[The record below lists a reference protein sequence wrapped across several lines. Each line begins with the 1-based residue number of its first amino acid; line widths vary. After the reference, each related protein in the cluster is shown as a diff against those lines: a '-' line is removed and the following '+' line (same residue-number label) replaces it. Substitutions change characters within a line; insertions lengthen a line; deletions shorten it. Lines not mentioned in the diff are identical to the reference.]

1 MTAAMDIILEVK
13 NLSIGFYVD
22 GRVITAVDDISFQ
35 VYRGETLAI
44 LGESGSGKSVSA
56 AAIMDLVERP
66 PGEIISGE
74 ILFQGHN
81 LFAMSR
87 RERLQINGKRIAI
100 IFQDPMVHL
109 NPVYSVGWQIAETF
123 RAHNAVPKGGAWRE
137 AVRLME
143 RVGISKAGERAHQY
157 PHEFSGGQRQRIM
170 IAMALALR
178 PELLIADEPTTALDV
193 TIQAQILELLREL
206 QKEMGMSV
214 ILITHDLNVAASV
227 ADRLVV
233 MYGGK
238 VVETGDVRAVFDNPQ
253 HSYTRKLLS
262 AAIGTQVSELSRPR
276 RQIGGDPL
284 LSVRDLSK
292 TYVLPSRGL
301 IPKWR
306 QIDAVK
312 GVSFD
317 IRVGET
323 LGLVGESGSGKS
335 TVARMLLRLNEP
347 SAGSAHYAG
356 QDIFGM
362 NERELLAYRRNV
374 QMIFQDPYASLNP
387 RMSVEKI
394 IAEPWVIHRD
404 LLPRSGWA
412 RRVEALLDMV
422 GLDPGLRLRYPHQ
435 FSGGQR
441 QRIAIA
447 RALACEPKIII
458 CDEAVSAL
466 DVSIQAQIMAL
477 LAALRDKLGLSF
489 MFITHDLP
497 LARSFADTIIV
508 MKDGHIVEAGPADQ
522 VFSAPAHIYTKT
534 LLSSIPTPKWTGED
548 GAAVAPQ
555 HA

>member
-56 AAIMDLVERP
+56 ATIMDLVERP

-335 TVARMLLRLNEP
+335 TVARMLLRLNGP